1 MSVAQLSDP
10 VYSLGVGISH
20 TAHNIDGVSAGN
32 GITVTPATGLG
43 NVTVANTGVLT
54 VASANA
60 GITVSAPSGDV
71 VVTNSGLTKLIAG
84 NGMTQNAQTGAV
96 TLNIGNGSA
105 DATFLVLNTKKPA
118 PTYPVTTGSTTLITG
133 TQPLTNGLSY
143 YACFSGLLSW
153 NCPQS
158 QVANDRFLFE
168 VGSAGGFG
176 GNNFMQYDFFPANV
190 NIGSSLPFLIT
201 GIVKGFGSP
210 MKMDYSATVSG
221 DPSVYTITVTDA
233 SYYPV

>member
-20 TAHNIDGVSAGN
+20 SAHNIDGVSAGN
-32 GITVTPATGLG
+32 GITVSAPTG
-43 NVTVANTGVLT
+43 NVTLANTGVLT

-84 NGMTQNAQTGAV
+84 SGLTQNTQTGAV
-96 TLNIGNGSA
+96 VLNVGNGSA
-105 DATFLVLNTKKPA
+105 DVVFLVNNQTKPA
-118 PTYPVTTGSTTLITG
+118 PTYPVVSGGGGTIITG

-143 YACFSGLLSW
+143 YGCFSGVLSW

-168 VGSAGGFG
+168 FGSAGGFG
-176 GNNFMQYDFFPANV
+176 GNNFMQYDFFPANTNV
-190 NIGSSLPFLIT
+190 GNSLPFLIT
-201 GIVKGFGSP
+201 GIVKGYGSP
-210 MKMDYSATVSG
+210 MKMDYSATIAG
-221 DPSVYTITVTDA
+221 DPSVYTLTVTDA
-233 SYYPV
+233 CYYPV

>member
-20 TAHNIDGVSAGN
+20 TAHNIDAVSAGN
-32 GITVTPATGLG
+32 GITVSAPTGA
-43 NVTVANTGVLT
+43 VTVANSGVLT

-60 GITVSAPSGDV
+60 GITVSAPSGDIT
-71 VVTNSGLTKLIAG
+71 VTNSGLTKLIAG
-84 NGMTQNAQTGAV
+84 NGLTQNAQTGAI
-96 TLNIGNGSA
+96 TLNVGNGSA
-105 DATFLVLNTKKPA
+105 DVTFLVNNRTKPA
-118 PTYPVTTGSTTLITG
+118 PTYTVTTGGGTLIQG
-133 TQPLTNGLSY
+133 TVPLTNGLSY
-143 YACFSGLLSW
+143 YACFTGTLTW

-168 VGSAGGFG
+168 VGSGGGAG

-190 NIGSSLPFLIT
+190 NVGNSLPFMIT
-201 GIVKGFGSP
+201 GIVKGYGAL
-210 MKMDYSATVSG
+210 MKMDYSASIAG